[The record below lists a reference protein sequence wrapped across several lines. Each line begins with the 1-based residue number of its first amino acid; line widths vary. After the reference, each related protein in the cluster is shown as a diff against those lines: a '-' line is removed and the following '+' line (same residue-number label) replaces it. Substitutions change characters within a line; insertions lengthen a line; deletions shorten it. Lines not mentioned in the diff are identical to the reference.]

1 MVKEKEYFAFIS
13 YQRKDEAFS
22 ERGCLVN
29 WEELASDKISGYD
42 YEVVDRSFRL
52 ADEEYEKMRAK

>member
-1 MVKEKEYFAFIS
+1 MVKRKRIFSFIS

-22 ERGCLVN
+22 EHGCLVN
-29 WEELASDKISGYD
+29 WEELASDKIRGYD